1 MFVGQLGPGLE
12 GGGLGFAYLE
22 QREVALR
29 HDEHEAVA
37 DVRQQVTDQP
47 TEVLALIG
55 EGVELGQRPS
65 RVAGEDGLRK
75 RKQLALRRQPEHRQ
89 HIRLCDVLAAKTDE
103 LVERRLG
110 VAHAAFRAARDG
122 EQRPLVDR
130 HLFLAADIL
139 EMPGDEIH
147 RDAPEIEAL
156 AAGHDCRQ
164 HLLRLGGGEHE
175 LHVRRRLLERLEQG
189 IERRRGEHVHLV
201 DDVDLEFRRGRRV
214 HTGLAQLTHLLDAVV
229 AGAVDLQHVDR
240 AALGDLVA
248 LRIVI
253 GKIDLR
259 PVGAVEALGKNPRQ
273 GRLAGSP
280 WPAEQIGVRD
290 SLTTDGVGQRLADVI
305 LADDIAE
312 ALRTVFPGYDLVRHR
327 R

>member
-1 MFVGQLGPGLE
+1 MFSPQKLMSWSSADSASRMQPSAPRAMANSAPSSIVTFSSPQIYLRCPAMRFTGMRRRSKRWQRDMIVGSTFSG
-12 GGGLGFAYLE
+12 
-22 QREVALR
+22 
-29 HDEHEAVA
+29 
-37 DVRQQVTDQP
+37 
-47 TEVLALIG
+47 
-55 EGVELGQRPS
+55 
-65 RVAGEDGLRK
+65 
-75 RKQLALRRQPEHRQ
+75 
-89 HIRLCDVLAAKTDE
+89 
-103 LVERRLG
+103 
-110 VAHAAFRAARDG
+110 
-122 EQRPLVDR
+122 
-130 HLFLAADIL
+130 
-139 EMPGDEIH
+139 
-147 RDAPEIEAL
+147 
-156 AAGHDCRQ
+156 
-164 HLLRLGGGEHE
+164 LGGGEHE
-175 LHVRRRLLERLEQG
+175 LHVRRRLLERLEQRV
-189 IERRRGEHVHLV
+189 ERRRGEHVHLV
-201 DDVDLEFRRGRRV
+201 DDVDLELRRGRRV
-214 HTGLAQLTHLLDAVV
+214 HTGLAQLTHLIDAVV